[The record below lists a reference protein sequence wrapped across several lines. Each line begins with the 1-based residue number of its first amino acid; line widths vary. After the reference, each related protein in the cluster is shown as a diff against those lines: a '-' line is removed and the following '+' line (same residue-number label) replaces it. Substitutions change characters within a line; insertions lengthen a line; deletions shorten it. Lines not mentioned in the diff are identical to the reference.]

1 MEANINLLP
10 HGWKT
15 EAAKQLGIHYNTV
28 TNALKAKKGVNY
40 ERIINYIND
49 NYAKPKTSLKS
60 KIKSKL
66 YSFFDKIF
74 TDPLNKR
81 ISNSVLVACAIFIL
95 IQGIRFYI
103 QNA

>member
-1 MEANINLLP
+1 METNINLLP

-15 EAAKQLGIHYNTV
+15 EAAKVLGIHHNTV

-49 NYAKPKTSLKS
+49 NYAKPKISLKL

-66 YSFFDKIF
+66 YSFFEAMF
-74 TDPLNKR
+74 TDPFNKR
-81 ISNSVLVACAIFIL
+81 MCNIGLISVATFFL
-95 IQGIRFYI
+95 IQFIRFKL
-103 QNA
+103 QN